1 MLFGIVSFFG
11 GGGWGGKNP
20 AKTRTGIG
28 CHVERALLQLKRQRT
43 FEIKQ
48 FDRKG
53 TDETL
58 ALKIT

>member
-1 MLFGIVSFFG
+1 MLFGIVFLG
-11 GGGWGGKNP
+11 GGGGKNP
-20 AKTRTGIG
+20 AKTRTGIV

-43 FEIKQ
+43 FEMQ
-48 FDRKG
+48 HFDRKG

>member
-1 MLFGIVSFFG
+1 MLFGIVSFFWG
-11 GGGWGGKNP
+11 GGGGKSPANTTTLIGGN
-20 AKTRTGIG
+20 
-28 CHVERALLQLKRQRT
+28 VERAILQLKRQRT
-43 FEIKQ
+43 FEIQQ